1 LRRKKGKTNWT
12 SFWRVRTIRMSGAPC
27 TMTTTTK
34 TSCSV
39 RRRCVFPAS
48 CTTRKLSRA
57 CHGGPRACGR
67 KRKGVAP
74 LFRLFLGQHPCKILV
89 VTARPRASHQSAAIC
104 CPRGQ
109 RIGDHS
115 NTTLGFGLCPSVI
128 TREACVDGASCVCHP
143 KRRAR
148 SPVVSLS
155 FSSLFFP
162 TAGCGGSSHSHAPH
176 IPGRP
181 RYDGSLSG
189 VDGRTALCERRR
201 PTSVCRRRVCR
212 IRASR
217 RLRTSRLADS
227 IASVS
232 SVVAITPLDIPCKGH
247 LLPTRVN
254 KSPTWLRLASVE
266 HARGRGGG
274 LHRDDCFR

>member
-201 PTSVCRRRVCR
+201 PTSVCRRRVLHSCFAPPPHVSACR
-212 IRASR
+212 FHRLGEQRRCHYTVGHTLQGPSSPHSCQQISR
-217 RLRTSRLADS
+217 
-227 IASVS
+227 
-232 SVVAITPLDIPCKGH
+232 
-247 LLPTRVN
+247 PTFA
-254 KSPTWLRLASVE
+254 TLRLA
-266 HARGRGGG
+266 
-274 LHRDDCFR
+274 